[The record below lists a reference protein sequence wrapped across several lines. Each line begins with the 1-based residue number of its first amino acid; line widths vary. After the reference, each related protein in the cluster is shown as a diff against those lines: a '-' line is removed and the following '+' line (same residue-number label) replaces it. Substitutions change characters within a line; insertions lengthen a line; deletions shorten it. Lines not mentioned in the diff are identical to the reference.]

1 MTPWFHVRHVLL
13 MPATCDCAWLLT
25 MPIVATMRGHRSLGL
40 LDCSHYDPFEPCAPG
55 EFRVFESVGCL
66 QLFAFCLHCC
76 NVLQHLSKFV
86 AVIAVTAR
94 LKFVWQGRVYI
105 WCCLYCMLCGGWRL
119 SPCRLTGTGAVES
132 RFCCC
137 WLVASCHRNS
147 FLLLFAAARCCCW
160 FAAQVHLTSAG
171 ARIVVY

>member
-1 MTPWFHVRHVLL
+1 MVTPMAPWFHVRHDLL

-25 MPIVATMRGHRSLGL
+25 MPIVATMRGHRSLAL
-40 LDCSHYDPFEPCAPG
+40 LDRSHYDPFEPCAPG

-105 WCCLYCMLCGGWRL
+105 RCCGEGVGGGRTTSILAVRVWLFGSSGPSHLCGWD
-119 SPCRLTGTGAVES
+119 SPAPM
-132 RFCCC
+132 
-137 WLVASCHRNS
+137 W
-147 FLLLFAAARCCCW
+147 
-160 FAAQVHLTSAG
+160 AG
-171 ARIVVY
+171 LYG